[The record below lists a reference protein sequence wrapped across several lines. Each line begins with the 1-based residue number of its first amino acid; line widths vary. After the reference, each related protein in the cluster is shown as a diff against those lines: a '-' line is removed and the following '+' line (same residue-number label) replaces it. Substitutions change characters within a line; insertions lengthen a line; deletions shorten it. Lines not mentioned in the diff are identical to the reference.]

1 MTYVLLFFFD
11 GTARRIFLTACNF
24 WNILTVLVVP
34 PGNSSLKLAALAWL
48 LSARWRFELDAS
60 IVRTNEKNYHSP
72 QYVRSK
78 ECTNQDVNITQ
89 WCAISLVVNTRLAQ
103 RLHFPRETLSWQNG
117 NRCEGIGHVQ
127 SWNAGHLLIII
138 RRRWDF
144 SEKLWWLCTLLHL
157 ASETMAD
164 KIDRLKIKIMPDC
177 VVQIVRDW

>member
-78 ECTNQDVNITQ
+78 ECTNQGVNITQ

-117 NRCEGIGHVQ
+117 NRCEGIVTHSHEMQAAYYLSSARHEILVKKICGDFAH
-127 SWNAGHLLIII
+127 SFSHFRIWNDDW
-138 RRRWDF
+138 RDRN
-144 SEKLWWLCTLLHL
+144 
-157 ASETMAD
+157 ASA
-164 KIDRLKIKIMPDC
+164 
-177 VVQIVRDW
+177 